1 MATLPTPS
9 HSSARTRQTKSGR
22 GPASTAYVSHILD
35 ACGFPP
41 RMIRC
46 TRLLDLVNTMD
57 PKLVAAAFGMDPE
70 ATMIYLSDH
79 VDAGRL
85 PDQLERRR

>member
-1 MATLPTPS
+1 MMV
-9 HSSARTRQTKSGR
+9 TRQTKSGR
-22 GPASTAYVSHILD
+22 GAASTAYASHVLD

-70 ATMIYLSDH
+70 ATMIYLADRI
-79 VDAGRL
+79 DPGRL
-85 PDQLERRR
+85 PGPESR